1 MSEELAEY
9 VELFSKFSDDAAP
22 APEIEIK
29 VKGSSTEFRQK
40 YLADKKYIVIE
51 VKPDFIYLHCKPK
64 YLLPLLDLEE
74 VVHLEKVPGIYEP
87 M

>member
-9 VELFSKFSDDAAP
+9 IELFSKSSDDAAP

-29 VKGSSTEFRQK
+29 VKSSSTEFCQK
-40 YLADKKYIVIE
+40 YLKDKKYIVIE
-51 VKPDFIYLHCKPK
+51 TKPGFIYLHCKPK

-74 VVHLEKVPGIYEP
+74 VEHLEKVPGIYEP